1 MLFGGRFLSVEAQ
14 QNPPTA
20 ADLSKYVQH
29 LMDLQVAFMA
39 PPPPGI
45 SVETKEVARQG
56 TSGRNLVVQYHIYLN
71 GAPPEK
77 VYTEGQLTVGSD
89 ELTPELEG
97 ISVGQKGLLICAG
110 RNALQCGDAQRP
122 DDPIEFTVQP
132 LKGEPFRFAFVSGD
146 TKTKIGVMIVPDPVE
161 SRNKGCTL
169 SAVRL
174 NANFQLA
181 FISGEGYPPD
191 TDIHYRFSS
200 ETESEKVI
208 RSDAKGAI
216 RLSML
221 ATANG
226 KKAGHAKFEI
236 LEASCAPKLSYEWGN
251 P

>member
-1 MLFGGRFLSVEAQ
+1 MPVRRVVSLLLLLTLFGGRFSSVGAQ

-29 LMDLQVAFMA
+29 LMDLQVAFMV
-39 PPPPGI
+39 PPPQGI

-56 TSGRNLVVQYHIYLN
+56 ASGRDLVVQYHIYLN

-77 VYTEGQLTVGSD
+77 LYTESQLAVGAD
-89 ELTPELEG
+89 EMTPVMEG
-97 ISVGQKGLLICAG
+97 ISIGKKGLLICAG

-132 LKGEPFRFAFVSGD
+132 LKGEPFRFAFESGD
-146 TKTKIGVMIVPDPVE
+146 TKTKIGMMIVPDPVE
-161 SRNKGCTL
+161 AHNKGCTL

-174 NANFQLA
+174 SANFQLA
-181 FISGEGYPPD
+181 FIYGEGYPPD

-200 ETESEKVI
+200 ESQSDKVI

-216 RLSML
+216 R
-221 ATANG
+221 
-226 KKAGHAKFEI
+226 
-236 LEASCAPKLSYEWGN
+236 
-251 P
+251 